1 MNTFSPHTYTPPGD
15 LLRDRVILVTG
26 ASSGLGRAASLAY
39 ARHGATVALLAR
51 DEQKL
56 EAVYDE
62 ILAAGGA
69 EPAMFPFDLS
79 VADDRGLETLA
90 GTIGHHLK
98 RLDGLLHSAHS
109 FFSLTPLALQTLDQW
124 LSLFRVNL
132 IASFAL
138 TRACLPLL
146 KEAPDASVVFTG
158 DNHGHEPAAYWG
170 GYAISKYGLEALTRI
185 WADEME
191 NTPQL
196 RINTLIPGSVA
207 SPMRARTHPGLPLDT
222 PPSIEQILPY
232 YLYLMGPDSSGIR
245 GQILPCQG

>member
-79 VADDRGLETLA
+79 VADDRDLETLA

-109 FFSLTPLALQTLDQW
+109 FFSLTPLALQNLDQW

-132 IASFAL
+132 IAPFAL

-146 KEAPDASVVFTG
+146 KEAPDASIVFTG

-170 GYAISKYGLEALTRI
+170 GYAISKSGLEALTRI

-222 PPSIEQILPY
+222 PPSIGQILPY
-232 YLYLMGPDSSGIR
+232 YLYLMGPDSASMR